1 MKQRNFRELT
11 FFFPLFW
18 SLQIKRCWS
27 AYWSAR
33 QQREGLSTTE
43 ATGTALTVF
52 KFVSGKMQWL
62 YNLNTHSKVN
72 VSVSLITKE
81 RQKINLEIREQ
92 HCKQKNHRHHLRK
105 LKLNVHSDR
114 TLIHTTKPCKDRFG
128 ISILG
133 KWRLP
138 YPRVDISREP
148 VLISKGPLYDKPYL
162 FRGCVYIPFIAST
175 SPVHH
180 TIPNKYPAHAS
191 WMNAWTLLE

>member
-1 MKQRNFRELT
+1 MLDNNGKDFWKPRPVALRLLFSNLWAEKCNDCTISTLT
-11 FFFPLFW
+11 PRSTCLSLW
-18 SLQIKRCWS
+18 SLKRD
-27 AYWSAR
+27 
-33 QQREGLSTTE
+33 
-43 ATGTALTVF
+43 
-52 KFVSGKMQWL
+52 
-62 YNLNTHSKVN
+62 
-72 VSVSLITKE
+72 
-81 RQKINLEIREQ
+81 QKIKLDIPEQ
-92 HCKQKNHRHHLRK
+92 HRKQKNHRHHLRK
-105 LKLNVHSDR
+105 LKLNVHSAR
-114 TLIHTTKPCKDRFG
+114 KLIHTTKPCKDTFG

>member
-1 MKQRNFRELT
+1 MERNNAT
-11 FFFPLFW
+11 SVNWHFFSLFW

-62 YNLNTHSKVN
+62 YISTLTPRSTCL
-72 VSVSLITKE
+72 SLWSLK
-81 RQKINLEIREQ
+81 RDQKIKLDIPEQ
-92 HCKQKNHRHHLRK
+92 HRKHKNHRHHLRK
-105 LKLNVHSDR
+105 LKLNVHSAR
-114 TLIHTTKPCKDRFG
+114 KLIHTTKPCKDTFG

-148 VLISKGPLYDKPYL
+148 VLISKK
-162 FRGCVYIPFIAST
+162 ASF
-175 SPVHH
+175 
-180 TIPNKYPAHAS
+180 
-191 WMNAWTLLE
+191 W